1 MLIPMAALMAVVG
14 WACSCRFVF
23 QVDGFLEAVLHVVA
37 FLRFLPLWIV
47 VLVQAYLAL
56 QAYFRADSGDCLD
69 GSCSSALRSYVR
81 YQVDGLLEA
90 VLHVVAWH

>member
-1 MLIPMAALMAVVG
+1 M
-14 WACSCRFVF
+14 
-23 QVDGFLEAVLHVVA
+23 HVVA
-37 FLRFLPLWIV
+37 FLRFLPLSIV

-90 VLHVVAWH
+90 VLHVVVWQRFLTFLPHVDGCLGAGTHSSTGVVPD